1 VAFLY
6 LNLSERSGRPEL
18 VMINQ
23 AGLGAVLTAAGH
35 HRLARAHVRASAAA
49 AERASDPVA
58 LVYTYILSCL
68 HWIAVGDWAAADAG
82 LPRVLEAGNRARL
95 HRMVDQ
101 AVLLAGICRYL
112 TGRFGEAAAMG
123 TDARVAARERH
134 DPMAELWGVVLLAE
148 ARLRTDPADPA
159 LVTALAEGEGLQQ
172 AGVPA
177 VDAVRFHV
185 AVARHHL
192 AAGRPDAAWRSV
204 RAAAALAG
212 PEPSFHP
219 YTLEAHAG
227 IPEVCLALLQAGGA
241 PGAQVAELRATATAG
256 LRRLEGFARTFPMAR
271 PRVRLCQGAWQALEG
286 RRRAALRSWARAVE
300 AAERLAMPWELAWG
314 QLELG
319 RHLGSGERTP
329 DGLDGP
335 ALLERA
341 EAGFEAM
348 GCRPVAEPAR
358 DLAAGGSRGA

>member
-1 VAFLY
+1 
-6 LNLSERSGRPEL
+6 
-18 VMINQ
+18 M
-23 AGLGAVLTAAGH
+23 
-35 HRLARAHVRASAAA
+35 
-49 AERASDPVA
+49 
-58 LVYTYILSCL
+58 
-68 HWIAVGDWAAADAG
+68 
-82 LPRVLEAGNRARL
+82 
-95 HRMVDQ
+95 
-101 AVLLAGICRYL
+101 
-112 TGRFGEAAAMG
+112 GE
-123 TDARVAARERH
+123 DARVAARDRH
-134 DPMAELWGVVLLAE
+134 DPMAELWGLLVLAE

-159 LVTALAEGEGLQQ
+159 LAAALAEGEALPQ

-177 VDAVRFHV
+177 IDAVRFHV

-192 AAGRPDAAWRSV
+192 AAGRPDGAWRSV
-204 RAAAALAG
+204 RAAATLAG

-227 IPEVCLALLQAGGA
+227 IPEVCLALLQTGGA
-241 PGAQVAELRATATAG
+241 PGVEAAELRAAAAAG

-271 PRVRLCQGAWQALEG
+271 PRARLCQGAWQALEG

-319 RHLGSGERTP
+319 RHLGPGERAP
-329 DGLDGP
+329 NGLDGP

-348 GCRPVAEPAR
+348 GCPPAASPAPDPAR
-358 DLAAGGSRGA
+358 DLADGRTAGR